1 MYKLLIVEDTLTIRE
16 ELLDILTLEGYQ
28 VFQAENGSVGFKKAL
43 KEHPD
48 LIISEAVLPKLSGL
62 EMLKKLNKKTT
73 TNIPL
78 IFLSKKNKKEDVRN
92 GMNAGAEDYLEK
104 PFDKEE
110 LIAVVKRVL
119 KKQQLREN
127 RIQKVIDKDNYFQK
141 EASRRT
147 KLGYWTYDKQSNTR
161 TWSKVVREIFGM
173 NQEEIPSYDIM
184 LNCLGKNSRTKHH
197 KASINLAKN
206 GESYDMEFEIKNL
219 KNEKRWIQ
227 DIGEPIYNFKNK
239 IIGHRGIIRDITVIK
254 KNQDALHLSNERFEM
269 VGLANNNAVWDWNI
283 LNGKIYRNRANF
295 NEVYGINS
303 KRPEEE
309 TYQAGAYIH
318 LDDQKR
324 IAEELE
330 KLIASLNVNN
340 FSLEYRTPNI
350 EGKYV
355 HIEDNGYI
363 VRNSKGKA
371 IRMIGSASNI
381 TKRKKAEQLMIDE
394 KEIME
399 KIATNETL
407 KTTLKAITLAIEKQI
422 DNSICS
428 ILLLDL
434 DGVHLRHGAAPNL
447 PKDYNLAIDG
457 MAIGVNKGSCGT
469 AAYKKKPVFVSDIA
483 TDPLW
488 ENYKKLALSHGLKAC
503 WSFPIISKKEDIV
516 LATFAIYYT
525 SITTPNP
532 LDIELLKQV
541 SNFIRIAIEKN
552 TSNKK
557 LINSETRYRNLFE
570 RNLAGTYQK
579 TIDGKILKANT
590 TFANIHGYETSEKI
604 LEQHASTFY
613 FSEEEREI
621 FIKNL
626 KKNKKLINR
635 EKIVKHKNGSI
646 IYVLENC
653 YLQKDPLLGVDII
666 EGIIIDIT
674 ERKKAEEV
682 LIEYKHFFDNTANFS
697 CIANVQGY
705 FEVINPNFEKVLG
718 YTEKELLENQFLSFI
733 HPEDIDATLKEIEK
747 LQNGNKTIIF
757 KNRYRTKDGN
767 YLWFEWNATHN
778 PVNGK
783 IYAVAR
789 DITKQIS
796 TEKEKQQLFALIE
809 TSQEIISFGDL
820 TGKPIFINKAGRHL
834 LGIDEN
840 TDFSTLHFSD
850 FFPEEE
856 ENNFSQKEIESFFFQ
871 KGRWEKDTKVINLKT
886 KEKIAVYISAFVI
899 KDNITGKAIGLGS
912 VSMDIT
918 ERIKVKNELIEA
930 KEQAERLI
938 GFKDQFLANMSHEI
952 RTPLNGIIGFNKIL
966 LRSNLTKKQKEQLT
980 AIKVSSD
987 ILLVVIND
995 ILDLAKIEAGKMVL
1009 EKTQLKIGHVINS
1022 VLSTFELR
1030 IKEKEQTLHT
1040 HYDKNIPDW
1049 VLGDPIRINQIVL
1062 NLIENAIKFTNVGG
1076 KINIQVNL
1084 LKEEGDTVIIEIK
1097 ISDTGIGIPEDKIEN
1112 IFDTFTQGNDNI
1124 PRKYGGSGLGLNI
1137 VKQLI
1142 NLMKGTISV
1151 KSQLHIGSTFRL
1163 TIPLIKIKNASIKI
1177 DETVSNNYKLE
1188 FLDQLKG
1195 LEKLKILIVDDMV
1208 INQLLAKTILEDI
1221 GFETAVAEN
1230 GKVAIK
1236 LLKKNTYDVILMDLQ
1251 MPEMNGWEATHYIRN
1266 KMDTSKSSIPI
1277 IALTADVTQKSAT
1290 ECIKAGMDE
1299 YVSKPINETDLLNKV
1314 IRLVTYK
1321 RNTINQKQQEAT
1333 KICNLTSLRS
1343 KPKFLKVMLEIILK
1357 ELPVTMK
1364 QLATAFENNDWK
1376 DLSLKIHSIKP
1387 TLSLMG
1393 LPNEIISIS
1402 KQIEENTK
1410 KEEHLDLL
1418 PAQFIKLEKALEKGC
1433 KELEEELNAL
1443 KN

>member
-1 MYKLLIVEDTLTIRE
+1 MYKLLIVEDTLVIRE

-28 VFQAENGSVGFKKAL
+28 VFQAKNGEIGYQMAL
-43 KEHPD
+43 KHNPD
-48 LIISEAVLPKLSGL
+48 LIISDILMPELNGF
-62 EMLKKLNKKTT
+62 EMFKKLQKNNKTV
-73 TNIPL
+73 NIPL
-78 IFLSKKNKKEDVRN
+78 IFLSAKGEKQEIRS
-92 GMNAGAEDYLEK
+92 GMIAGAEDYLVK
-104 PFDKEE
+104 PINTEE
-110 LIAVVKRVL
+110 LITVVGNKL
-119 KKQQLREN
+119 KKIQLIKDNLNKR
-127 RIQKVIDKDNYFQK
+127 IDKNKFLPK
-141 EASRRT
+141 VPNRMA
-147 KLGYWTYDKQSNTR
+147 KIGYWSYNKQTDTR
-161 TWSKVVREIFGM
+161 KWSAAVHKLFGSDPKKEM
-173 NQEEIPSYDIM
+173 PELSVI
-184 LNCLGKNSRTKHH
+184 LNCFEEKSREKLIQAKEKLLSTGTDYDLELQ
-197 KASINLAKN
+197 ITNLR
-206 GESYDMEFEIKNL
+206 
-219 KNEKRWIQ
+219 NEEHWILV
-227 DIGEPIYNFKNK
+227 IGEPIYNHENE
-239 IIGHRGIIRDITVIK
+239 IIGSKGIVRVITSL
-254 KNQDALHLSNERFEM
+254 KNNSEELKRSNERYKFIS
-269 VGLANNNAVWDWNI
+269 LATNDAYWDWD
-283 LNGKIYRNRANF
+283 LKKDEIYRSEEGF
-295 NEVYGINS
+295 KKVFEFDESINIQKMKMDDYVHLADKERIS
-303 KRPEEE
+303 QTLTE
-309 TYQAGAYIH
+309 TINNPN
-318 LDDQKR
+318 K
-324 IAEELE
+324 
-330 KLIASLNVNN
+330 NN
-340 FSLEYRTPNI
+340 FTFEYSFLNPSGNTLRI
-350 EGKYV
+350 IDKGF
-355 HIEDNGYI
+355 I
-363 VRNSKGKA
+363 VRNKKGTALRIIGAATNITQQNNFKNSLKEAYSNLETILESTADGLLVIDTGDKVVRFNKKFKELWKIPDILLIEMNGKKVLDFILHQTVYPEKLKSHIKA
-371 IRMIGSASNI
+371 LYINPKDNSTSNI
-381 TKRKKAEQLMIDE
+381 E
-394 KEIME
+394 
-399 KIATNETL
+399 L
-407 KTTLKAITLAIEKQI
+407 K
-422 DNSICS
+422 
-428 ILLLDL
+428 
-434 DGVHLRHGAAPNL
+434 DGRV
-447 PKDYNLAIDG
+447 
-457 MAIGVNKGSCGT
+457 
-469 AAYKKKPVFVSDIA
+469 
-483 TDPLW
+483 
-488 ENYKKLALSHGLKAC
+488 
-503 WSFPIISKKEDIV
+503 
-516 LATFAIYYT
+516 
-525 SITTPNP
+525 
-532 LDIELLKQV
+532 
-541 SNFIRIAIEKN
+541 
-552 TSNKK
+552 
-557 LINSETRYRNLFE
+557 FE
-570 RNLAGTYQK
+570 RYSHPK
-579 TIDGKILKANT
+579 TMNGKYT
-590 TFANIHGYETSEKI
+590 GRVWSC
-604 LEQHASTFY
+604 
-613 FSEEEREI
+613 R
-621 FIKNL
+621 
-626 KKNKKLINR
+626 
-635 EKIVKHKNGSI
+635 
-646 IYVLENC
+646 
-653 YLQKDPLLGVDII
+653 
-666 EGIIIDIT
+666 DIT
-674 ERKKAEEV
+674 ERIKA
-682 LIEYKHFFDNTANFS
+682 
-697 CIANVQGY
+697 
-705 FEVINPNFEKVLG
+705 
-718 YTEKELLENQFLSFI
+718 
-733 HPEDIDATLKEIEK
+733 
-747 LQNGNKTIIF
+747 
-757 KNRYRTKDGN
+757 
-767 YLWFEWNATHN
+767 
-778 PVNGK
+778 
-783 IYAVAR
+783 
-789 DITKQIS
+789 
-796 TEKEKQQLFALIE
+796 EKEKQQLFALVE
-809 TSQEIISFGDL
+809 SSQELIGFGDL
-820 TGKPIFINKAGRHL
+820 NGTPTFINKAGRKV
-834 LGIDEN
+834 LGIPEKKALSN
-840 TDFSTLHFSD
+840 YHFSE
-850 FFPEEE
+850 FFPADERLTVLEK
-856 ENNFSQKEIESFFFQ
+856 FTPKFLV
-871 KGRWEKDTKVINLKT
+871 KGRWEGDTFLKNLETNK
-886 KEKIAVYISAFVI
+886 KMAVFMSAFVI
-899 KDNITGKAIGLGS
+899 KDNNTGLPIGLGN
-912 VSMDIT
+912 VSIDIT
-918 ERIKVKNELIEA
+918 NRIKVKNELIEA
-930 KEQAERLI
+930 KEEAERLS

-1049 VLGDPIRINQIVL
+1049 VLGDPIRINQILL

-1290 ECIKAGMDE
+1290 ECKQAGMDE